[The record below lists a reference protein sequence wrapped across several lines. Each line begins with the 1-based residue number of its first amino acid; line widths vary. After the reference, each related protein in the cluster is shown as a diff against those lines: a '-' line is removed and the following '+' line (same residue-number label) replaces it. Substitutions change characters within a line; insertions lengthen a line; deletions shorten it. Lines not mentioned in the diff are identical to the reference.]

1 MVNVKIDNK
10 LITDVEKIQWS
21 IQVIFEWPITQRV
34 FNQLDGIYYRKPFTY
49 TPAPPSRTKMDKV
62 YEACRKAKPQMAY
75 ISLNRTEV
83 VELGGHTF
91 RLWNHDEQVAF
102 IQLFNELKEIDRLK

>member
-21 IQVIFEWPITQRV
+21 SQLIVEWPTQRV
-34 FNQLDGIYYRKPFTY
+34 FNQIDKIYYWKPFTY
-49 TPAPPSRTKMDKV
+49 TPAPLSRTKKDKV
-62 YEACRKAKPQMAY
+62 YGACRKAKPQLVY
-75 ISLNRTEV
+75 ISLNHTEV

-91 RLWNHDEQVAF
+91 RLWNCDEQVAF
-102 IQLFNELKEIDRLK
+102 SNLFNELKSIDRLK

>member
-10 LITDVEKIQWS
+10 VITDVEKIQWS
-21 IQVIFEWPITQRV
+21 SQLIFEWPTQRV
-34 FNQLDGIYYRKPFTY
+34 YNQIDKIYYWKHFTY
-49 TPAPPSRTKMDKV
+49 TPAPMSRTKKDKV
-62 YEACRKAKPQMAY
+62 YGACRKAKQLAY

-91 RLWNHDEQVAF
+91 RLWKRDEQLAF
-102 IQLFNELKEIDRLK
+102 SDLFNELKSIDRLK